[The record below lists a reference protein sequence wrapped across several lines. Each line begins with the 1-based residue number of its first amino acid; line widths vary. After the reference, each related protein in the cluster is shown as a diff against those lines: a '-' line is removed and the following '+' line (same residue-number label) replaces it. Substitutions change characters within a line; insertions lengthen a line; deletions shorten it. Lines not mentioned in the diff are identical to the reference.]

1 MRFARLLGMPE
12 ISRFYGIVIRMF
24 AEAGA
29 RHHRPHFHAIYQDQ
43 AAAFAIDTLEL
54 LGGGLPIPQRRLVEA
69 WAELH
74 RAELLEDWTLLHS
87 GQPPVKIDPLT

>member
-1 MRFARLLGMPE
+1 MRFAPLLGMPE

-54 LGGGLPIPQRRLVEA
+54 LGGDLPVHNGA
-69 WAELH
+69 
-74 RAELLEDWTLLHS
+74 
-87 GQPPVKIDPLT
+87 